1 MMKYPIGMQS
11 FDQIV
16 EGGFVYVD
24 KTALVHRLATTGK
37 IYFLSRPRRFG
48 KSLLLSTLKNYFL
61 GRRELFRGLAVE
73 KLEERWEPH
82 PVLHIDFNGT
92 NFTRDGALEQA
103 LGTYLADR
111 EDEYGCRPVSTDP
124 GERLV
129 RLLAHIHR
137 QSGRHCV
144 VLVDEYDK
152 PLLDVLDT
160 GLPTA
165 RAEGLRLLEESN
177 RATLRSFYSA
187 FKAADEHLRF
197 VMLTGVTKFAQ
208 VSVFSGFNQ
217 LADISMDA
225 RYEALCGITQ
235 EELDTCFAEP
245 VRTMA
250 DEAGCSV
257 DEMKAQLKRRYDGY
271 HFSRR
276 MTDVYNP
283 FSLLNAFARQEPG
296 DYWFQS
302 GTPSYLI
309 RLLNHSHENL
319 DELTGRYYDPQ
330 EFIDYKATVE
340 KPLPMIYQ
348 SGYLTIKNFN
358 SRRGTFLLDFP
369 NDEVKKGF
377 VALLAAEYLKPQGES
392 MNSWILNVVDA
403 LEGGRPDELCRLFT
417 TFLAETPYSMRRNN
431 DERERERYF
440 HYTLYLIFRLVSVY
454 TVYTERQLS
463 GGRADCVVETPRFV
477 YVFEFKL
484 DGSAAEALRQID
496 ERGYALPYAG
506 GGRAVFRIGASF
518 SSTTG
523 TIAEWETR
531 REG

>member
-61 GRRELFRGLAVE
+61 GRRELFRGLA
-73 KLEERWEPH
+73 
-82 PVLHIDFNGT
+82 
-92 NFTRDGALEQA
+92 
-103 LGTYLADR
+103 
-111 EDEYGCRPVSTDP
+111 
-124 GERLV
+124 
-129 RLLAHIHR
+129 
-137 QSGRHCV
+137 
-144 VLVDEYDK
+144 
-152 PLLDVLDT
+152 
-160 GLPTA
+160 
-165 RAEGLRLLEESN
+165 
-177 RATLRSFYSA
+177 
-187 FKAADEHLRF
+187 
-197 VMLTGVTKFAQ
+197 
-208 VSVFSGFNQ
+208 
-217 LADISMDA
+217 
-225 RYEALCGITQ
+225 
-235 EELDTCFAEP
+235 
-245 VRTMA
+245 
-250 DEAGCSV
+250 
-257 DEMKAQLKRRYDGY
+257 
-271 HFSRR
+271 
-276 MTDVYNP
+276 
-283 FSLLNAFARQEPG
+283 
-296 DYWFQS
+296 
-302 GTPSYLI
+302 
-309 RLLNHSHENL
+309 
-319 DELTGRYYDPQ
+319 
-330 EFIDYKATVE
+330 VE

-506 GGRAVFRIGASF
+506 GGRPVFRIGASF

-531 REG
+531 RGLLRGRRAAAQPSCGPAAQGAFSGSTCMLMSVPRPKRARSRSSMAAVARWASRSGRSPSMRMCTSMA